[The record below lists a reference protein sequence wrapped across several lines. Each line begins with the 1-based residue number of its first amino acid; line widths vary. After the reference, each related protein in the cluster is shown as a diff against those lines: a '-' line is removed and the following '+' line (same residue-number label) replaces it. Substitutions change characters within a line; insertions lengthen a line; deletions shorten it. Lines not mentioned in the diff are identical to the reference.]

1 MEFIRWHA
9 LSSYVRWF
17 ELLEEKGFATCSF
30 NHNLPEVGLAWAR
43 ENKFKPKSCDSI
55 IEIGLEKIKR
65 FKPDVIFAFAPLTY
79 LKNNFLDELISSL
92 SKRPK
97 VIAWY
102 GANCGDEEIFRYFD
116 LTLSNSKHLV
126 NSLKEKGIKADFL
139 QHAFDPIILEK
150 IKIPRK
156 RKSRIAF
163 LGNLDCS
170 TVDFKNRTK
179 FLEQISIKTGKVDVF
194 GQISKITSSS
204 RLKYQA
210 LSARNVISDKISK
223 VIKSTKLDYWSDRE
237 NLPSNAQVVS
247 AKFASSVR
255 SPRYGKAMFELLA
268 SYDTALNYHN
278 LHTGNNACN
287 MRLFET
293 TGLGCALLTDAK
305 DDLSEYFEVGKE
317 ILTYDSFVDLVE
329 KVKYLQ
335 NNPSEVKKLGEN
347 AQRRTLECHN
357 TDIQISKF
365 IKILKKKFSE

>member
-1 MEFIRWHA
+1 LGH
-9 LSSYVRWF
+9 S
-17 ELLEEKGFATCSF
+17 
-30 NHNLPEVGLAWAR
+30 
-43 ENKFKPKSCDSI
+43 
-55 IEIGLEKIKR
+55 
-65 FKPDVIFAFAPLTY
+65 
-79 LKNNFLDELISSL
+79 
-92 SKRPK
+92 
-97 VIAWY
+97 
-102 GANCGDEEIFRYFD
+102 
-116 LTLSNSKHLV
+116 
-126 NSLKEKGIKADFL
+126 
-139 QHAFDPIILEK
+139 FDPIILNK

-156 RKSRIAF
+156 RKNRIAF
-163 LGNLDCS
+163 FGNLNYS
-170 TVDFKNRTK
+170 TEDFKNRTK

-194 GQISKITSSS
+194 GQISKLTSSS

-210 LSARNVISDKISK
+210 LSARNVISDKLSK

-237 NLPSNAQVVS
+237 NLPSNAQLVS

-255 SPRYGKAMFELLA
+255 SPRYGIAMFELLA

-347 AQRRTLECHN
+347 AQRRTIECHN
-357 TDIQISKF
+357 IDIQISRF
-365 IKILKKKFSE
+365 IKILKNNFSE